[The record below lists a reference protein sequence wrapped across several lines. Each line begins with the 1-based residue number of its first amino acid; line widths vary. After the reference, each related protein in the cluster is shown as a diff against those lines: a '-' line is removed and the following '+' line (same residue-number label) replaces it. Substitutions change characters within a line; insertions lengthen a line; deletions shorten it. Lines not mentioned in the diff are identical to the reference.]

1 MQCSFDFLYDICV
14 LYTAFVFNYTV
25 HCQEHYNEVVNPFA
39 PQCAKSKYAEGESIL
54 LASYMSG
61 I

>member
-1 MQCSFDFLYDICV
+1 MQCTFDLYEIYV
-14 LYTAFVFNYTV
+14 LYTDCVFNYYTV
-25 HCQEHYNEVVNPFA
+25 HCQEYYDEVVNPFA
-39 PQCAKSKYAEGESIL
+39 PRCAKSKYAEGESIL